1 MLNCE
6 DHQLLLNSLQDL
18 QSKVRAARTGY
29 TSMIAAGAMPK
40 PDENAYRPT
49 IYYPPTKVEVLKI
62 IFNGVVVDQVIY
74 NGTVVNKIIV
84 EV

>member
-18 QSKVRAARTGY
+18 ESKVRGARTAY
-29 TSMIAAGAMPK
+29 NAMIAAGAIPK
-40 PDENAYRPT
+40 PDENGYRPT
-49 IYYPPTKVEVLKI
+49 IYYPPTKYEALKI
-62 IFNGVVVDQVIY
+62 ICNGVVVDQVIS